1 MTTAAVT
8 VLTGPD
14 ILPEGCVHVHADG
27 LLSRVRRT
35 CTDHRADAYCV
46 GRRADGEGLVYWC
59 PEGRHHLS
67 SNRR

>member
-1 MTTAAVT
+1 
-8 VLTGPD
+8 
-14 ILPEGCVHVHADG
+14 VHVQAEG

-35 CTDHRADAYCV
+35 CTDHKADAYCV
-46 GRRADGEGLVYWC
+46 GRRADGDGLVYWC